1 MKVVAL
7 AGRPGATQP
16 GILKSRAYSKGV
28 SVSFFIDNWVL
39 IAVALSSGA
48 FLLWPLVAA
57 GGRAGS
63 LNTTEAVQ
71 LMNREKAFVV
81 DVRDAAAFAQ
91 GHVIGAKNVPLGELE
106 AKLPGTIKNKAAK
119 LVFVCANGAAAN
131 RGVAIAKK
139 LGYENAQSL
148 TGGMGAWTKANLPV
162 EKT

>member
-1 MKVVAL
+1 M
-7 AGRPGATQP
+7 
-16 GILKSRAYSKGV
+16 
-28 SVSFFIDNWVL
+28 SFFIDNWVL
-39 IAVALSSGA
+39 FAVAITSGA
-48 FLLWPLVAA
+48 FLLWPMAAA

-63 LNTTEAVQ
+63 LNTTDAVQ

-81 DVRDAAAFAQ
+81 DLRDAAAFAE

-106 AKLPGTIKNKAAK
+106 TRLPGTIKNKAAQ
-119 LVFVCANGAAAN
+119 LIFVCANGASAN

-148 TGGMGAWTKANLPV
+148 TGGMGAWHKAGLPV